1 MNFFGSFSCRKLVL
15 MQIFVQKTLSQE
27 DFLQKILLHQS
38 DLEQNTIFNKKKF
51 LIFIRHIW
59 FLVPLFMFYA
69 IIIICVFFLKFLK
82 VPINSA
88 RLRCNHL
95 QFLLLIEHTKTKS
108 LSKSLDAIQL
118 EKVQSFTYAWDGLD
132 WIVLDAGS
140 RGNESILFVNNVM
153 LQCSGKKK
161 LFPHGLVVY
170 KKRVLQEFVPRA
182 VAIKSNHFNLSLFW
196 KALGFVA
203 TKFPSRYH

>member
-1 MNFFGSFSCRKLVL
+1 
-15 MQIFVQKTLSQE
+15 MQFNWKRSSH
-27 DFLQKILLHQS
+27 LHM
-38 DLEQNTIFNKKKF
+38 
-51 LIFIRHIW
+51 HG
-59 FLVPLFMFYA
+59 MG
-69 IIIICVFFLKFLK
+69 
-82 VPINSA
+82 
-88 RLRCNHL
+88 
-95 QFLLLIEHTKTKS
+95 
-108 LSKSLDAIQL
+108 
-118 EKVQSFTYAWDGLD
+118 WDGMGWIGLD
-132 WIVLDAGS
+132 WIALDAGS
-140 RGNESILFVNNVM
+140 RGNESIFFVNNVM